1 MNELKTMKIR
11 MERINALAETLYDLL
26 CDNHRAQVLVE
37 LIIELSTPNAKTDK
51 DKDTAFASL

>member
-1 MNELKTMKIR
+1 MEELNTIKIR

-37 LIIELSTPNAKTDK
+37 IIIEMSNQKNTNNTDF
-51 DKDTAFASL
+51 DAIAS

>member
-1 MNELKTMKIR
+1 MDELNTMKIR

-37 LIIELSTPNAKTDK
+37 IIIETSNQKKTDNT
-51 DKDTAFASL
+51 DFDAIAS